1 MIISLVD
8 DMFIYRINN
17 KYKLSVILVSIK
29 FKLLQMYGSCLPN
42 IKQKIVLNTVKKGK
56 SNFKFNF
63 INNDSI

>member
-8 DMFIYRINN
+8 DRFIYRINN

-29 FKLLQMYGSCLPN
+29 FKLLQMYGPGLAN